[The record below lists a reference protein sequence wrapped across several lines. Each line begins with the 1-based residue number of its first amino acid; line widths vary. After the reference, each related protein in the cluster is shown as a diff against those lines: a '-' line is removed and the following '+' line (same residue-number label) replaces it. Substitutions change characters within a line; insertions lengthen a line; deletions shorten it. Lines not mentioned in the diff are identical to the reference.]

1 MIVANALDD
10 NRYVTDYRLTEVL
23 SQLPVSVQTFLIKT
37 SILDQLRSLL
47 CEAVTG
53 VVDRTSSGQ
62 STLEWLE
69 RADSFLAPVDDPQR
83 LLAFRV
89 TLPDLR
95 KQIEELSKERE
106 RLASLIQR
114 AEAAKADQGE

>member
-10 NRYVTDYRLTEVL
+10 KRYVTDYRLTEVL

-53 VVDRTSSGQ
+53 VIDRTSSSQ
-62 STLEWLE
+62 SSLEWLE
-69 RADSFLAPVDDPQR
+69 RADSFLAPVDDPQC

-89 TLPDLR
+89 TPPDLR
-95 KQIEELSKERE
+95 KQIEELSK
-106 RLASLIQR
+106 R
-114 AEAAKADQGE
+114 ARTISEPDPARRSG